1 MNITQYIPGR
11 VRRHKWKFLSGTIA
25 VLLLGFIISAVTA
38 TKPPEYV
45 TAEAKK
51 GDIRQVVEAVG
62 NVTSDKSLNLQFRS
76 SGIVSEVIAKEGM
89 RVRAGQR
96 LASLRNGN
104 QGASI
109 ASASASVAEAWANY
123 NALKQGSRPEDIAV
137 TEASVQNKK
146 AALEVAKSN
155 LRTAE
160 QNLAASKARLESL
173 KLDSDV
179 SLAGEISVTAGT
191 ISQKV
196 TTAQQAL
203 STIDNVFANV
213 DVQDALVKNDPGG
226 YQDLRGRVNTVKQAL
241 DTVRSVSIG
250 PADFSAAL
258 KALQNART
266 AVSQSSDTLDFAFNL
281 ISNLA
286 VTSYLTTADQTT
298 YKDTIGTQRT
308 AVQAALRDLDTA
320 IRTLQGAPSSIQS
333 KITAEEANL
342 QSTQGALD
350 RAKADIMTYET
361 SLKIDEAQLQLKK
374 AGARDTDLAAALARV
389 RQAQASLA
397 RASADYAD
405 TLLVAPVDGIVTK
418 VNIKVGEASPLEP
431 VISLMGNAP
440 YRVEMFV
447 SEIDIPKVALTQSGS
462 VELDAFRGTNFKMR
476 VSQVDLSATDKEGV
490 PKYRILLDF
499 VYPHD
504 ELKIGMTGD
513 ATIVTGERK
522 DVVTVPLRAV
532 IENDAGQKIVRVL
545 KKDGTVE
552 ERQVRTGMEG
562 EGGNV
567 EVLGVT
573 EGETI
578 IVLEKK

>member
-1 MNITQYIPGR
+1 MQITQYIPGR
-11 VRRHKWKFLSGTIA
+11 VRRHKWKFTVGTILG
-25 VLLLGFIISAVTA
+25 LLLIFAIASLTKA
-38 TKPPEYV
+38 KPPEYV
-45 TAEAKK
+45 TAKAER

-62 NVTSDKSLNLQFRS
+62 NVTSDKNLNLQFRT
-76 SGIVSEVIAKEGM
+76 SGIVSEVLVKEGM

-96 LASLRNGN
+96 LAALRNGN

-146 AALEVAKSN
+146 AALDVAKSN

-160 QNLAASKARLESL
+160 QNLNASKARLESL

-179 SLAGEISVTAGT
+179 SLSGEISLASGT

-196 TTAQQAL
+196 TVALQAL
-203 STIDNVFANV
+203 STIDNVFANT

-226 YQDLRGRVNTVKQAL
+226 YQDLRGRVNTVRQAL
-241 DTVRSVSIG
+241 ENTRTVSIG
-250 PADFSAAL
+250 PADYAAAI

-266 AVSQSSDTLDFAFNL
+266 AVQQASDTLDFSFNL

-286 VTSYLTTADQTT
+286 TTSYLTTTDQTT

-308 AVQAALRDLDTA
+308 AVLAAIRDLDAA
-320 IRTLQGAPSSIQS
+320 IQSLKGAPSSLQS

-342 QSTQGALD
+342 QSAKGSVD

-405 TLLVAPVDGIVTK
+405 TLLVAPVDGLVTK
-418 VNIKVGEASPLEP
+418 VAIKAGEASPLEP
-431 VISLMGNAP
+431 AISIMGNAP
-440 YRVEMFV
+440 YRIEMFV
-447 SEIDIPKVALTQSGS
+447 SEIDIPKVALSQSGS
-462 VELDAFRGTNFKMR
+462 VELDAFRGTNFKLH

-490 PKYRILLDF
+490 PKYRVLLDF
-499 VYPHD
+499 NYPHD

-513 ATIVTGERK
+513 ASIETGVRQ
-522 DVVTVPLRAV
+522 DVVYVPLRAV
-532 IENDAGQKIVRVL
+532 IENDAGQKIVRIL
-545 KKDGTVE
+545 TEKGKVE

-567 EVLGVT
+567 EVLGVK
-573 EGETI
+573 EGETV